1 MFRLQRIV
9 TGGAALVLGFI
20 FLGVLP
26 SSPASANTIPNGP
39 TDPHFCSDYGQ
50 TSAGSFDGIL
60 ACTGPDVG
68 EITFHGTGGAI
79 IESDS
84 SGFQCVELATRYL
97 YAQYGLPVE
106 GIQFPVSDPNG
117 YKVVSNYWNYIQS
130 HSSAHYPLKLVTPSS
145 ATAGSLAPGD
155 VVSYGNNA
163 DGEGGHVDIVTAT
176 SPSHFDG
183 NGTITTLNENDAGKF
198 TLKVTNWQFGL
209 VDFDNNYMAATG
221 WLHYTGAP
229 APAEQLWDY
238 TQATGAKGP
247 IGDMMAGTSPSIA
260 TLPNGGWVA
269 AYQGATGRLF
279 TASSS
284 GAGTGPDGDMKAGTS
299 PSIASLPNGGWVA
312 AYQGASGRLFTASS
326 SGAGTGPDGD
336 MMAGTSP
343 SITALSNGGWVAAYQ
358 GPSGR
363 LFTASSSG
371 AGTGPDG
378 DMKAGTSPS
387 ITATSA
393 TVWAIAYQGAS
404 GRLFTASSS
413 GAGTGP
419 DGDMKAGTSPS
430 ITALSSGGWVAAYQG
445 ASGRLFTASSS
456 GAGTGPDGDMMAGTS
471 PSITATS
478 ATAWT
483 IAYQG
488 ASSNMWEYNSSGTS
502 VDSVTTMAA
511 GTSPGSTALTNGR
524 DEVAVARS

>member
-1 MFRLQRIV
+1 MTDRDRTRRNFPDKSTRVSRLRRIV
-9 TGGAALVLGFI
+9 TSGAGLVLGFS
-20 FLGVLP
+20 FLGVIA

-50 TSAGSFDGIL
+50 QSEGSFDGVL
-60 ACTGPDVG
+60 ACTGPDIG
-68 EITFHGTGGAI
+68 EIAFHGTGGTT

-84 SGFQCVELATRYL
+84 AGFQCVELATRYL
-97 YAQYGLPVE
+97 YAQFRLPIE

-117 YKVVSNYWNYIQS
+117 YKVVSNYWTYIQS
-130 HSSAHYPLKLVTPSS
+130 HSSTHYPLKLVTPSS

-163 DGEGGHVDIVTAT
+163 DGEGGHVDIVTST
-176 SPSHFDG
+176 SPSPFDG
-183 NGTITTLNENDAGKF
+183 NGTISTLNENVAGKI
-198 TLKVTNWQFGL
+198 TIKVTNWQFGL
-209 VDFDNNYMAATG
+209 DDFDNNYMAATG
-221 WLHYTGAP
+221 WLHYTGGP
-229 APAEQLWDY
+229 PPAEKLWDY

-247 IGDMMAGTSPSIA
+247 IGDMMAGTSPSITA
-260 TLPNGGWVA
+260 LSNGGWVA
-269 AYQGATGRLF
+269 AYQGASGRLF

-299 PSIASLPNGGWVA
+299 PSITALSNGGWVA

-358 GPSGR
+358 G
-363 LFTASSSG
+363 
-371 AGTGPDG
+371 
-378 DMKAGTSPS
+378 
-387 ITATSA
+387 
-393 TVWAIAYQGAS
+393 AS

-419 DGDMKAGTSPS
+419 DGDMRAGTSPS
-430 ITALSSGGWVAAYQG
+430 V
-445 ASGRLFTASSS
+445 
-456 GAGTGPDGDMMAGTS
+456 
-471 PSITATS
+471 TATS
-478 ATAWT
+478 ATAWA

-488 ASSNMWEYNSSGTS
+488 ASSNMWEYTSSGTS
-502 VDSVTTMAA
+502 SNSATTMVA
-511 GTSPGSTALTNGR
+511 GTSPGITALTNGG
-524 DEVAVARS
+524 DEVALARS